1 MRIPAV
7 LFLSLFF
14 VNSSNALVLCAANG
28 GVANQVT
35 EGATV
40 VVRTSCLV
48 NETVVTPFTLSSS
61 DFSETINRD
70 KTSVIGGNST
80 STVGE
85 NRTETV
91 GRDESIIVGGK
102 RSEIVGGQSELQI
115 GASRVE
121 EIGVN
126 HTLQVDKDET
136 LVIGGNSRTEIA
148 GTSQQVITKEQSLSA
163 KRISLT
169 AADQIMLKTGKAMI
183 VMKKNGDVTITGVT
197 INVKGSGNVVIKGSK
212 VSDN

>member
-14 VNSSNALVLCAANG
+14 VNSSHALVLCAASG
-28 GVANQVT
+28 GVANQIT

-40 VVRTSCLV
+40 VVRTSCLG
-48 NETVVTPFTLSSS
+48 NETIVTPFTLSSS

-70 KTSVIGGNST
+70 KTSVIGGNLT
-80 STVGE
+80 STVGK

-91 GRDESIIVGGK
+91 GQDESIVIGVN
-102 RSEIVGGQSELQI
+102 RSEVIGGQSELQI

-126 HTLQVDKDET
+126 HTLQVEKDE
-136 LVIGGNSRTEIA
+136 LVVVGGNSRTEIK
-148 GTSQQVITKEQSLSA
+148 GTSQQVIAKDQSLTA

-169 AADQIMLKTGKAMI
+169 AADQIMLKTGRAMI
-183 VMKKNGDVTITGVT
+183 MMKKNGDVTITGVT

-212 VSDN
+212 VSEN